1 MAYDLDGARF
11 RHEVTILKETR
22 QPGEPGAP
30 SRCRNQTANLLSAL
44 RFVLAA
50 AWLAAFAGG
59 ARAVVLFGSFAVTAA
74 ATDFLDGRIARRFGT
89 ASRTG
94 RWLDSLA
101 DISFVLA
108 ALGCEAYAGNLPA
121 YIPAL
126 VALSFT
132 QYMADSV
139 VIEGSGAPIRSRL
152 GHLGGIINYALA
164 ILLAVAPPPALAGLW
179 IEAAAPA
186 LALFYILAMLERT
199 LGYRQ
204 RMCGLRRKGPG

>member
-1 MAYDLDGARF
+1 
-11 RHEVTILKETR
+11 VTILEETP

-30 SRCRNQTANLLSAL
+30 SRCRHQAANLLSAF

-50 AWLAAFAGG
+50 AWLAAFAAD

-89 ASRTG
+89 VSRTG
-94 RWLDSLA
+94 QWLDSLA
-101 DISFVLA
+101 DISFVLT

-126 VALSFT
+126 VALSFA
-132 QYMADSV
+132 QYAVDWV
-139 VIEGSGAPIRSRL
+139 VIESSGAPIGSRL
-152 GHLGGIINYALA
+152 GHLGGMINYALA
-164 ILLAVAPPPALAGLW
+164 IVLAVAPPPALAGVW

-186 LALFYILAMLERT
+186 LALFYIVAMAERA

-204 RMCGLRRKGPG
+204 RISVLRRKSSV